1 MNSGAKRFLLVA
13 IFVAAVVSSFSA
25 HFNRYYLGIAIDVG
39 INIILAVSLNLI
51 NGHTGQFSLGHA
63 GFMAVGA
70 YSSAKLTTELSR
82 VVPPHWM
89 PVIFLAALLVG
100 GLLAAIAGLAVGV
113 PTLRLRGDYLAIVTL
128 GFGEIIR
135 VILQNTESVGA
146 ASGLKGIPGYSNLF
160 WVWAFAAITVYVITS
175 MVNSTYG
182 RGFIAVHDDEVAASA
197 MGINPVRYKVTAF
210 VVGAFF
216 AGIAGGL
223 YAHHKQFL
231 SPTGFDFLKSIDI
244 VMMVILG
251 GMGRT
256 VGVIIAA
263 ILLTLLPEF
272 LRTFAEYRMIIYSLL
287 VIVLMIVRPPG
298 LPVIRNGFLSL
309 RTIIGDMELSIRLP
323 GWIKLGFV
331 PMRPR
336 VSVTP
341 GFMLKSCISLFNRKP
356 VPFAITREPN
366 ESSSV

>member
-1 MNSGAKRFLLVA
+1 MLSGTKRFLLAA
-13 IFVAAVVSSFSA
+13 ILVAAAVSAFSA
-25 HFNRYYLGIAIDVG
+25 HFDRYYLGVAIDIG

-70 YSSAKLTTELSR
+70 YTAAKISIVCAGLVSPALTP
-82 VVPPHWM
+82 VVFM
-89 PVIFLAALLVG
+89 AALVAG
-100 GLLAAIAGLAVGV
+100 GLLAALAGLAVGV

-135 VILQNTESVGA
+135 VILQNMDSVGA
-146 ASGLKGIPGYSNLF
+146 ASGLKNIPHSTNFF
-160 WVWAFAAITVYVITS
+160 WAWTLAAITVFVVTS

-182 RGFIAVHDDEVAASA
+182 RGFIAIHDDEIAAGSV
-197 MGINPVRYKVTAF
+197 GINPVRYKVTAF
-210 VVGAFF
+210 VFGAFF

-244 VMMVILG
+244 VMMVIIG

-256 VGVIIAA
+256 AGVIIAA

-272 LRTFAEYRMIIYSLL
+272 LRGLAEYRMILYALL
-287 VIVLMIVRPPG
+287 IIVLMILRPQG
-298 LPVIRNGFLSL
+298 LFAFHRQRN
-309 RTIIGDMELSIRLP
+309 
-323 GWIKLGFV
+323 
-331 PMRPR
+331 
-336 VSVTP
+336 
-341 GFMLKSCISLFNRKP
+341 
-356 VPFAITREPN
+356 
-366 ESSSV
+366 

>member
-1 MNSGAKRFLLVA
+1 MNSGAKRFLLAA
-13 IFVAAVVSSFSA
+13 IFVAAVVSYFSA
-25 HFNRYYLGIAIDVG
+25 QFNRYYLGIALDVG

-70 YSSAKLTTELSR
+70 YTAAKISIEISPHIPPQL
-82 VVPPHWM
+82 VPLL
-89 PVIFLAALLVG
+89 FLGALILG
-100 GLLAAIAGLAVGV
+100 GLLAALTGLAVGV

-135 VILQNTESVGA
+135 VILQNMECVGA
-146 ASGLKGIPGYSNLF
+146 ASGLKGIPGYTNFF

-256 VGVIIAA
+256 TGVIIAA

-272 LRTFAEYRMIIYSLL
+272 LRSFAEYRMIIYSLL
-287 VIVLMIVRPPG
+287 VIVLMIVRPQG
-298 LPVIRNGFLSL
+298 
-309 RTIIGDMELSIRLP
+309 
-323 GWIKLGFV
+323 
-331 PMRPR
+331 
-336 VSVTP
+336 
-341 GFMLKSCISLFNRKP
+341 LFNFGKWGRMK
-356 VPFAITREPN
+356 V
-366 ESSSV
+366 